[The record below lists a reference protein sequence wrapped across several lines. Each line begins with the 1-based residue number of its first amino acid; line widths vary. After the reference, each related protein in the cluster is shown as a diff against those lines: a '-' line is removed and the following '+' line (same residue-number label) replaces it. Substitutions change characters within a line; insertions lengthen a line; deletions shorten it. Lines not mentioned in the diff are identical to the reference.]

1 MKMSIKKDKS
11 FKEVIDLF
19 ETPYMQVH
27 SLFILLDTGICIYS
41 REFTKRLKKVDTYL
55 LSALLSA
62 LFSFSKEL
70 TSKQLDVI
78 EMFDL
83 KLAFKRKSKFIFVII
98 SDETV
103 SQIFLFDCLERIS
116 SHFLYFY
123 EKLGPSRD
131 YEVIKDKKVDLIID
145 SIAKGL
151 TDPLFYRSPEKI
163 QGYFKNL
170 IMDNEII
177 GAAILSITGRIYYSS
192 LPKKILVNS
201 LKELENISKEV
212 LNEVYEVLEKRRSVK
227 TIREIIKRGYPK
239 VSISVLKNGQ
249 KIFSKQV
256 SHKKLLS
263 RNYIIII
270 LYDSKV
276 NLGIAELSLMKIA
289 KNIKKLL

>member
-1 MKMSIKKDKS
+1 MSIKKKEKS
-11 FKEVIDLF
+11 L
-19 ETPYMQVH
+19 TAQYSSQVH
-27 SLFILLDTGICIYS
+27 SFFILLNTGICIYS
-41 REFTKRLKKVDTYL
+41 RDFTKRLKKVDTYL

-70 TSKQLDVI
+70 TSKQLDAI

-83 KLAFKRKSKFIFVII
+83 KLAFKRKGKFIFVII

-131 YEVIKDKKVDLIID
+131 YEVIKDKKVDLIVD

-151 TDPLFYRSPEKI
+151 IDPLFYRSPEKI

-212 LNEVYEVLEKRRSVK
+212 LNEIYEVYEVLEKRRSVK

>member
-1 MKMSIKKDKS
+1 MKRSIKKKEKS
-11 FKEVIDLF
+11 L
-19 ETPYMQVH
+19 TAQYSSQVH
-27 SLFILLDTGICIYS
+27 SFFILLNTGICIYS
-41 REFTKRLKKVDTYL
+41 RDFTKRLKKVDTYL

-103 SQIFLFDCLERIS
+103 SQIFLLDCLERIS

-131 YEVIKDKKVDLIID
+131 YEVIKDKKVDLILD

-151 TDPLFYRSPEKI
+151 IDPLFYRSPQKI
-163 QGYFKNL
+163 ENYFKNL

-192 LPKKILVNS
+192 LPKKILLNS

-212 LNEVYEVLEKRRSVK
+212 LNEIYEVYEVLEKRRSVK
-227 TIREIIKRGYPK
+227 TIREIIKRGYPQ

-249 KIFSKQV
+249 KIFSKQI

-276 NLGIAELSLMKIA
+276 NLGIAELSLIKIA

>member
-1 MKMSIKKDKS
+1 MAIKKKEKS
-11 FKEVIDLF
+11 L
-19 ETPYMQVH
+19 TAQYSSQVH
-27 SLFILLDTGICIYS
+27 SFFILLNTGICIYS
-41 REFTKRLKKVDTYL
+41 RDFTKRLKKVDPYL
-55 LSALLSA
+55 LSGLLSA

-83 KLAFKRKSKFIFVII
+83 KLAFKIKGKFIFVII

-151 TDPLFYRSPEKI
+151 IDPLFYRSPQKI
-163 QGYFKNL
+163 QNYFKNL

-177 GAAILSITGRIYYSS
+177 GAAMLSITGRIYYSS
-192 LPKKILVNS
+192 LPKKILINS

-212 LNEVYEVLEKRRSVK
+212 LNEVYEVYEVLEKRRSVK
-227 TIREIIKRGYPK
+227 TIREIIKRGYPQ

-249 KIFSKQV
+249 KIFSKQI

-289 KNIKKLL
+289 KNVKKLL

>member
-1 MKMSIKKDKS
+1 MKMAIKKKEKS
-11 FKEVIDLF
+11 L
-19 ETPYMQVH
+19 TAQYSSQVH
-27 SLFILLDTGICIYS
+27 SFFILLNTGICIYS
-41 REFTKRLKKVDTYL
+41 RDFTKRLKKVDTYL

-62 LFSFSKEL
+62 LFSFSKEI

-103 SQIFLFDCLERIS
+103 SQIFLLDCLERIS

-123 EKLGPSRD
+123 EKLGSSRD
-131 YEVIKDKKVDLIID
+131 YEVIKDKKVDLIVD

-151 TDPLFYRSPEKI
+151 IDPLFYRSPQKI
-163 QGYFKNL
+163 KNYFKNL

-177 GAAILSITGRIYYSS
+177 GAAMLSITGRIYYSS
-192 LPKKILVNS
+192 LPKKILINS

-212 LNEVYEVLEKRRSVK
+212 LNEVYEVYEVLEKRRSVK

-276 NLGIAELSLMKIA
+276 KLGIAELSLMKIA

>member
-1 MKMSIKKDKS
+1 MYIKKKEKS
-11 FKEVIDLF
+11 L
-19 ETPYMQVH
+19 TAQYSSQVH
-27 SLFILLDTGICIYS
+27 SFFILLNTGICIYS
-41 REFTKRLKKVDTYL
+41 RDFTKRLKKVDTYL

-62 LFSFSKEL
+62 LFSFSKEI

-83 KLAFKRKSKFIFVII
+83 KLAFKRKRKFIFVII

-123 EKLGPSRD
+123 EKLGSSRD
-131 YEVIKDKKVDLIID
+131 YEVIKDKKVDLIVD

-151 TDPLFYRSPEKI
+151 IDPLFYRSPQKI
-163 QGYFKNL
+163 ENYFKNL

-177 GAAILSITGRIYYSS
+177 GAAMLSITGRIYYSS
-192 LPKKILVNS
+192 LPKKILINS

-212 LNEVYEVLEKRRSVK
+212 LNEVYEVYEVLEKRRSVK

-276 NLGIAELSLMKIA
+276 KLGIAELSLMKIA

>member
-1 MKMSIKKDKS
+1 MKMSIKKKEKS
-11 FKEVIDLF
+11 L
-19 ETPYMQVH
+19 TAQYSSQVH
-27 SLFILLDTGICIYS
+27 SFFILLNTGICIYS
-41 REFTKRLKKVDTYL
+41 RDFTKRLKKVDTYL

-70 TSKQLDVI
+70 TSKQLDAI

-83 KLAFKRKSKFIFVII
+83 KLAFKRKGKFIFVII

-131 YEVIKDKKVDLIID
+131 YEVIKDKKVDLIVD

-151 TDPLFYRSPEKI
+151 IDPLFYRSPEKI

-212 LNEVYEVLEKRRSVK
+212 LNEIYEVYEVLEKRRSVK

>member
-1 MKMSIKKDKS
+1 MKMSIKKKEKS
-11 FKEVIDLF
+11 L
-19 ETPYMQVH
+19 TAQYSSQVH
-27 SLFILLDTGICIYS
+27 SFFILLNTGICIYS
-41 REFTKRLKKVDTYL
+41 RDFTKRLKKVDTYL

-70 TSKQLDVI
+70 TSKQLDAI

-83 KLAFKRKSKFIFVII
+83 KLAFKRKDKFIFVII

-103 SQIFLFDCLERIS
+103 SQIFLFDCLETIS

-151 TDPLFYRSPEKI
+151 IDPLFYRSPQKI
-163 QGYFKNL
+163 ENYFKNL

-177 GAAILSITGRIYYSS
+177 GAAMLSITGRIYYSS
-192 LPKKILVNS
+192 LPKKILINS

-212 LNEVYEVLEKRRSVK
+212 LNEVYEVYEVLEKRRSVK

-276 NLGIAELSLMKIA
+276 KLGIAELSLMKIA

>member
-1 MKMSIKKDKS
+1 MYIKKKEKS
-11 FKEVIDLF
+11 L
-19 ETPYMQVH
+19 TAQYSSQVH
-27 SLFILLDTGICIYS
+27 SFFILLNTGICIYS
-41 REFTKRLKKVDTYL
+41 RDFTKRLKKVDTYL

-62 LFSFSKEL
+62 LFSFSKEI

-103 SQIFLFDCLERIS
+103 SQIFLLDCLERIS

-123 EKLGPSRD
+123 EKLGSSRD
-131 YEVIKDKKVDLIID
+131 YEVIKDKKVDLIVD

-151 TDPLFYRSPEKI
+151 IDPLFYRSPQKI
-163 QGYFKNL
+163 KNYFKNL

-177 GAAILSITGRIYYSS
+177 GAAMLSITGRIYYSS
-192 LPKKILVNS
+192 LPKKILINS

-212 LNEVYEVLEKRRSVK
+212 LNEVYEVYEVLEKRRSVK

-276 NLGIAELSLMKIA
+276 KLGIAELSLMKIA